1 MIFKLYCAYRN
12 HGVTPRKKKKQQQQ
26 QNKPKQQQHII
37 APVYIAGG
45 NAIS

>member
-12 HGVTPRKKKKQQQQ
+12 HGVTPRKKKQQQQ